1 MQSIPTRDLR
11 DGFHWA
17 VGMEDTFI
25 GHPTR
30 SGRVLDEYEL
40 IGHYDRWRP
49 DLDLVASSGVRT
61 LRYGIPW
68 YRVNPSPGVFDWSWT
83 DGVVEHLERIGL
95 EPIVDLM
102 HYGTPLWLERSF
114 VDPAYV
120 DSVTT
125 YAQAFAERYGSFARW
140 YTPLNEPIVNSFWCG
155 QSGVWPPH
163 LRGERG
169 YLRVLLAIAA
179 GVQSTIRVLREAVP
193 EATIVQVEASESV
206 VPDDPSLAESARRRT
221 LGSYLPTDLITGAV
235 DDHHELV
242 PWLLRQEV
250 ETAALAALRA
260 GAERVDVM
268 GVNFYPHISCRAVG
282 GTPESHR
289 FRNRYGNGDDL
300 AEVLAG
306 YSRRYDVPVMITET
320 SDTSVRFGRRARW
333 MDESIRGV
341 TLARENGVPVVGYTW
356 FPVFSLID
364 WRYRRGRLPMDRYWR
379 HMGLWDLRPDGS
391 GGYDRVET
399 PLVARYREYVA
410 RGTEAVG
417 SVGAVEEAA

>member
-1 MQSIPTRDLR
+1 MQSIQTRDLR

-30 SGRVLDEYEL
+30 SGRVLDEYAL
-40 IGHYDRWRP
+40 IGHYDRWRE

-61 LRYGIPW
+61 IRYGIPW
-68 YRVNPSPGVFDWSWT
+68 YRVNPSPGVFDWSWA
-83 DGVVEHLERIGL
+83 DGVLEHLQRIGID
-95 EPIVDLM
+95 PIVDLM

-120 DSVTT
+120 DSITT
-125 YAQAFAERYGSFARW
+125 YARAFAERYGSFARW

-155 QSGVWPPH
+155 RSGVWPPH

-169 YLRVLLAIAA
+169 YARVLLAIAA
-179 GVQSTIRVLREAVP
+179 GVQSTIRALREIVP
-193 EATIVQVEASESV
+193 GATIVQVEASESV
-206 VPDDPSLAESARRRT
+206 VPDDPSLGEAARRR
-221 LGSYLPTDLITGAV
+221 LLESYLPTDLITGAV
-235 DDHHELV
+235 DETHELL
-242 PWLLRQEV
+242 PWLLAQGV
-250 ETAALAALRA
+250 APGALEALRHGGEA
-260 GAERVDVM
+260 VDVM

-282 GTPESHR
+282 GTPDAPR

-300 AEVLAG
+300 AVVLAG
-306 YSRRYDVPVMITET
+306 YARRYDVPVMVTET
-320 SDTSVRFGRRARW
+320 SDASVRFGRRERW

-341 TLARENGVPVVGYTW
+341 AAARESGVPVVGYTW

-364 WRYRRGRLPMDRYWR
+364 WRYRRGRLPMDRYWK

-399 PLVARYREYVA
+399 PLVGRYRAYVA
-410 RGTEAVG
+410 RGEDAVG
-417 SVGAVEEAA
+417 EIGDEEAAA